1 MKVHYK
7 IALVAAVVLFTVVG
21 GYFLTQDSTND
32 TTVTDVNSANNTPT
46 RETDDRQTSGNIN
59 LVPLTTKA
67 NNKDKANKDLNSLV
81 REQLAAINK
90 PSTSTP
96 VVNNLLKPT
105 KTPPPK
111 PTTMT
116 FNGKPISNIQKTK
129 PSPAILT
136 RTNTST
142 PTPPVI
148 RTTASTS
155 IRKSS
160 PAVRTL
166 NYPTRYTIQPGDTL
180 SSIALTLYGSDRHW
194 VEIAQ
199 ANPTIDPLK
208 LKPNQEINLPQPS
221 DLRKSSNQRLVKSST
236 GNNSQYTVR
245 AGDNLSTIAQEFYKN
260 SALWRRIYNANKS
273 KIGTNP
279 DTLQAGIT
287 LDIPPVTS
295 GSGN

>member
-7 IALVAAVVLFTVVG
+7 IALVAAVVLFTVVS
-21 GYFLTQDSTND
+21 GYFLTQDSAND
-32 TTVTDVNSANNTPT
+32 TTVTDADSANNTST
-46 RETDDRQTSGNIN
+46 QETDRRPTSGNIN
-59 LVPLTTKA
+59 LVPLTSKT
-67 NNKDKANKDLNSLV
+67 NNKDLNSLV

-90 PSTSTP
+90 PSASTHS
-96 VVNNLLKPT
+96 LLKPP
-105 KTPPPK
+105 PPPK

-116 FNGKPISNIQKTK
+116 FNGKPINNLQKPK
-129 PSPAILT
+129 PTPARLT
-136 RTNTST
+136 RTNTPNTST

-148 RTTASTS
+148 RTTTPTST
-155 IRKSS
+155 RKSS
-160 PAVRTL
+160 LAARPL

-221 DLRKSSNQRLVKSST
+221 ELRRPSNQKLVKSSR

-279 DTLQAGIT
+279 DTLQAGVT